1 MSRAFVK
8 EPDGPDVF
16 DDHPEKLISEHRN
29 LVTPAGFEAI
39 KSEVARSQSELA
51 AAQGADD
58 RGAISRAM
66 RDLKYWSQRETT
78 AEVQQAP
85 RDSETVQFGST
96 VSLVRDDGRRQSYR
110 IVGEDE
116 SDPANGA
123 ISYVAPLAQ
132 ALMGKRVGDEV
143 RAGAGSA
150 EIVDIKR

>member
-8 EPDGPDVF
+8 EPDGLDVF
-16 DDHPEKLISEHRN
+16 EDHPEKLISEHPN
-29 LVTPAGFEAI
+29 LVTPPGFEAI
-39 KSEVARSQSELA
+39 KSEVTRSQSELA
-51 AAQGADD
+51 AAQGAND
-58 RGAISRAM
+58 RDAISRAT
-66 RDLKYWSQRETT
+66 RDLRYWSQREMT

-123 ISYVAPLAQ
+123 TS
-132 ALMGKRVGDEV
+132 R
-143 RAGAGSA
+143 
-150 EIVDIKR
+150 